1 MFSVGHWN
9 CLPPPPN
16 SFACCIRC
24 ETRKI
29 QFKDMPCT
37 KGIYVAI
44 ELAVYGSF
52 LLKSRNKKRN
62 LNTAP
67 NTGEWTPPHLKQ
79 RNWRKKKKKVLSFAS
94 LAGLRQ
100 RRLRSTNF
108 FSYST
113 GAHCWKC
120 SSVHCE
126 ILWTTQTHSWLH
138 RGKVTELHKAH
149 WKQSV
154 ILSRCQL
161 QCKTKLLA

>member
-67 NTGEWTPPHLKQ
+67 NTGEWTPLHLKQ
-79 RNWRKKKKKVLSFAS
+79 RNWRKKKKKKGA
-94 LAGLRQ
+94 
-100 RRLRSTNF
+100 F
-108 FSYST
+108 FCKFGKFKT
-113 GAHCWKC
+113 TTF
-120 SSVHCE
+120 E
-126 ILWTTQTHSWLH
+126 INKFLLIQYRCPLLKVFICALWDIMNYTDS
-138 RGKVTELHKAH
+138 
-149 WKQSV
+149 
-154 ILSRCQL
+154 
-161 QCKTKLLA
+161 LLAAQRKGNRATQSSLEAECDTEQVPTPV